1 MKGSEV
7 SKARL
12 GLIASALIFG
22 TIGLVK
28 RFIPLPSAYVSL
40 ARAVIGFAVLLI
52 FQIVRGKKIDF
63 AAIKRNFIII
73 LVSGAAIGFN
83 WILLFEA
90 YNYTSVA
97 AATLCYYMAPL
108 MVVLVSPVLLKE
120 KLSVQKIVCVIFAL
134 GGMVLVNGTGEA
146 GTNSVK
152 GALLG
157 LAAAVLYASVMIL
170 NKKMKDIG
178 AWDRTMMQMFT
189 CAAVMLPYVLITE
202 KTLIFAA
209 KPQVW
214 VLLAVAGAFHTGF
227 AYALY
232 FGSMA
237 KLKAQTV
244 ALLSYIDP
252 AAAVLL
258 SAIVLRENMGLWQI
272 VGAVLIIVCAAASE
286 IEVKRIKQK

>member
-1 MKGSEV
+1 MKNSET
-7 SKARL
+7 SNARL

-28 RFIPLPSAYVSL
+28 RYIPLPSSYVSL
-40 ARAVIGFAVLLI
+40 SRAVIGFAVLLV
-52 FQIVRGKKIDF
+52 FQLARGKRPDM

-108 MVVLVSPVLLKE
+108 MVVLASPLLLKE
-120 KLSVQKIVCVIFAL
+120 KLSLRKVICVIIAL
-134 GGMVLVNGTGEA
+134 VGMVLVNGTGA
-146 GTNSVK
+146 GENSAK
-152 GALLG
+152 GVIFG

-170 NKKMKDIG
+170 NKKMKNIG
-178 AWDRTMMQMFT
+178 AWDRTMTQMFT
-189 CAAVMLPYVLITE
+189 CAVVMLPYVLFTQ
-202 KTLIFAA
+202 KTLAFDAPSLA
-209 KPQVW
+209 W
-214 VLLAVAGAFHTGF
+214 ALLILLGIFHTGF

-258 SAIVLRENMGLWQI
+258 SAIVLREDMGLWQI
-272 VGAVLIIVCAAASE
+272 LGAVLIIVCAAASE

>member
-1 MKGSEV
+1 MKNSET
-7 SKARL
+7 SNARL

-28 RFIPLPSAYVSL
+28 RYIPLPSSYVSL
-40 ARAVIGFAVLLI
+40 SRAVIGFAVLLV
-52 FQIVRGKKIDF
+52 FQLARGKRPDM

-108 MVVLVSPVLLKE
+108 MVVLASPLLLKE
-120 KLSVQKIVCVIFAL
+120 KLSLRKVICVIIAL
-134 GGMVLVNGTGEA
+134 VGMVLVNGTGA
-146 GTNSVK
+146 GENSAK
-152 GALLG
+152 GVIFG

-170 NKKMKDIG
+170 NKKMKNIG
-178 AWDRTMMQMFT
+178 AWDRTMTQMFT
-189 CAAVMLPYVLITE
+189 CAVVMLPYVLFTQ
-202 KTLIFAA
+202 KTLAFDAPSLA
-209 KPQVW
+209 W
-214 VLLAVAGAFHTGF
+214 ALLILLGIFHTGF

-258 SAIVLRENMGLWQI
+258 SAVVLREDMGIWQI
-272 VGAVLIIVCAAASE
+272 FGAVLIIVCAAASE
-286 IEVKRIKQK
+286 IEVKKKTVK

>member
-1 MKGSEV
+1 MKGSET
-7 SKARL
+7 SNARL

-28 RFIPLPSAYVSL
+28 RYIPLPSAYVSL

-52 FQIVRGKKIDF
+52 FQLVRGKKPDF
-63 AAIKRNFIII
+63 AAIKRNFLII

-97 AATLCYYMAPL
+97 VATLCYYMAPL
-108 MVVLVSPVLLKE
+108 IVVLVSPLLLKE
-120 KLSVQKIVCVIFAL
+120 RLSVQKIVCVLLAL
-134 GGMVLVNGTGEA
+134 AGMVLVNGTGA
-146 GTNSVK
+146 GSQNSARGVIF
-152 GALLG
+152 G
-157 LAAAVLYASVMIL
+157 LAAAALYASVMIL

-178 AWDRTMMQMFT
+178 AWDRTMTQMFT
-189 CAAVMLPYVLITE
+189 CAVVMLPYVLITE
-202 KTLIFAA
+202 KTLAFDAA
-209 KPQVW
+209 PLAW
-214 VLLAVAGAFHTGF
+214 GLLILLGIFHTGF

-237 KLKAQTV
+237 KLRAQTV

-258 SAIVLRENMGLWQI
+258 SAIVLREDMGLWQI
-272 VGAVLIIVCAAASE
+272 PGAVLIIVCAAASE
-286 IEVKRIKQK
+286 IELKKKK

>member
-1 MKGSEV
+1 MKGTEV

-178 AWDRTMMQMFT
+178 AWDRTMMQ
-189 CAAVMLPYVLITE
+189 
-202 KTLIFAA
+202 
-209 KPQVW
+209 
-214 VLLAVAGAFHTGF
+214 
-227 AYALY
+227 
-232 FGSMA
+232 
-237 KLKAQTV
+237 
-244 ALLSYIDP
+244 
-252 AAAVLL
+252 
-258 SAIVLRENMGLWQI
+258 
-272 VGAVLIIVCAAASE
+272 
-286 IEVKRIKQK
+286 